1 MYTRYYGFSAKPFQ
15 LSPDPRFFFGSRAH
29 SRALAYLRYGVSQGE
44 GFIVITGGIG
54 TGKTTLVKSL
64 FDEIN
69 ANPSHHV
76 VAAQLVTTQL
86 EADEMLRSVVAA
98 FGLPYEDVGKAVLL
112 RRFEDFLREQAQQG
126 RRVLL
131 VVDEAQNLP
140 LPSLEE
146 LRMLSNFQI
155 AEAPLLQSFLLG
167 QDEFRMTL
175 QDPGMEQLRQRVI
188 ASCHLTPLSDGETRD
203 YIEHRLQIVGWQ
215 SDELRFSDDAY
226 AAIHRYTDGIP
237 RRVNVFCDRLLLY
250 GFLEELR
257 EFSAD
262 AVDAVGQELTQD
274 DHPGS
279 LRTARGGLLRVIHAM
294 EQRLIELENAMD
306 TVLKYPEWQDVQM
319 ERLERRILQLEPAI
333 QTLRRQLVDLD
344 RRMDDSLSDEV
355 TTEQPPLS

>member
-1 MYTRYYGFSAKPFQ
+1 MYTRYYGFNAKPFQ

-279 LRTARGGLLRVIHAM
+279 LRTARGGLLRVSHAM